1 MATTAVIFDFFG
13 TLTPSTPTDVW
24 DDHAARSA
32 APTAHVGDLGE
43 DVSFSRPERLRPTAL
58 GLFRHEQVAVV
69 RE

>member
-24 DDHAARSA
+24 
-32 APTAHVGDLGE
+32 GE